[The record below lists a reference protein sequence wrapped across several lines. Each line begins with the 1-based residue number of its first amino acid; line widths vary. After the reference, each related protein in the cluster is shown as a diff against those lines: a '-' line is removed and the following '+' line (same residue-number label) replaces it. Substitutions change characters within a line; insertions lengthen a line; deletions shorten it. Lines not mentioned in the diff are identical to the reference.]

1 MFESIKK
8 IWNFSTARKK
18 QLVKIL
24 ILSFLEGSF
33 IMIKMFAVIVAVNL
47 MFNQTEMENHLYKII
62 VLGLVYI
69 IGVFALGY
77 FTQLNSVSVGFNLAK
92 DKRLF
97 FGNFFKRIYLGFF
110 NENSVGSINTTLTT
124 SISYIEQVGPI
135 LLIYVVSGIL
145 SSISIIIGFIYYEWH
160 ISILVFFATAVY
172 LLAVNNQI
180 KVSRK
185 EAPKRQSAQTNL
197 TSACIEFIQGIG
209 VIKSFNAVDKDKK
222 IKKSID
228 ESCSMN
234 INLAKKTIPAN
245 IYAGFT
251 IRFFETLIIVF
262 TFFMWKVNIF
272 DSQKS
277 VNLLIMSFAVFQS
290 INQAGSILSMLGIL
304 DSVLKDVETIENA
317 SEIKTS
323 LPIED
328 IKSNKIEFK
337 NVNFSYSTTQVLK
350 NISATIEPNSITAI
364 IGYSGSGKTTFCKLI
379 PRFYDVDDG
388 EILIGGAKITNIP
401 INDLL
406 KKITVVFQNVYLFE
420 DTVLNNIRFAK
431 PDASDEEIIEAAKKA
446 GCHDFIKKLPDGYQ
460 TKLSEGGNTLSGGE
474 KQRISI
480 ARAIL
485 KDAPIVILDEFTSA
499 LDMENEYE
507 ILNSINNLIKDK
519 TVIIIAH
526 RMETIKN
533 ADHII
538 VLDKGKIMQEG
549 THNQL
554 VNQEGIYKNFIL
566 TKKRVSSWNL

>member
-145 SSISIIIGFIYYEWH
+145 SSISIIIGCIYYEWH

-350 NISATIEPNSITAI
+350 NISATIESNSITAI

-420 DTVLNNIRFAK
+420 DTVLNNIKFAK
-431 PDASDEEIIEAAKKA
+431 PDASDEEIIGAAKKA

>member
-350 NISATIEPNSITAI
+350 NISATIESNSITAI

-420 DTVLNNIRFAK
+420 DTVLNNIKFAK

>member
-1 MFESIKK
+1 M
-8 IWNFSTARKK
+8 
-18 QLVKIL
+18 
-24 ILSFLEGSF
+24 
-33 IMIKMFAVIVAVNL
+33 
-47 MFNQTEMENHLYKII
+47 
-62 VLGLVYI
+62 
-69 IGVFALGY
+69 
-77 FTQLNSVSVGFNLAK
+77 
-92 DKRLF
+92 
-97 FGNFFKRIYLGFF
+97 
-110 NENSVGSINTTLTT
+110 
-124 SISYIEQVGPI
+124 
-135 LLIYVVSGIL
+135 
-145 SSISIIIGFIYYEWH
+145 
-160 ISILVFFATAVY
+160 
-172 LLAVNNQI
+172 
-180 KVSRK
+180 
-185 EAPKRQSAQTNL
+185 
-197 TSACIEFIQGIG
+197 
-209 VIKSFNAVDKDKK
+209 
-222 IKKSID
+222 
-228 ESCSMN
+228 
-234 INLAKKTIPAN
+234 
-245 IYAGFT
+245 
-251 IRFFETLIIVF
+251 
-262 TFFMWKVNIF
+262 
-272 DSQKS
+272 
-277 VNLLIMSFAVFQS
+277 
-290 INQAGSILSMLGIL
+290 
-304 DSVLKDVETIENA
+304 
-317 SEIKTS
+317 
-323 LPIED
+323 PIED

-337 NVNFSYSTTQVLK
+337 NVSFSYGTTQVLK

-388 EILIGGAKITNIP
+388 EILIGGARITNIP

-507 ILNSINNLIKDK
+507 ILNSINNLIKNK

-549 THNQL
+549 AHNQL
-554 VNQEGIYKNFIL
+554 INQEGIYKNFIL
-566 TKKRVSSWNL
+566 TKKRVSTWNL

>member
-62 VLGLVYI
+62 GLGLVYI

-97 FGNFFKRIYLGFF
+97 FGSFFKRIYLGFF

-135 LLIYVVSGIL
+135 LLIYVVGGIL
-145 SSISIIIGFIYYEWH
+145 SSISIIIGFIYYEWR
-160 ISILVFFATAVY
+160 ISILVFFATTVY

-209 VIKSFNAVDKDKK
+209 VIKSFNAADKDKK

-234 INLAKKTIPAN
+234 INLAKKTIPSN

-251 IRFFETLIIVF
+251 IRFFEILIIVF
-262 TFFMWKVNIF
+262 TFFMWKANIF
-272 DSQKS
+272 DPQKS
-277 VNLLIMSFAVFQS
+277 VNLLIMSFVVFQS

-337 NVNFSYSTTQVLK
+337 NVNFSYGTTQVLK

-379 PRFYDVDDG
+379 PRFYDIDDG

>member
-1 MFESIKK
+1 M
-8 IWNFSTARKK
+8 
-18 QLVKIL
+18 
-24 ILSFLEGSF
+24 
-33 IMIKMFAVIVAVNL
+33 
-47 MFNQTEMENHLYKII
+47 
-62 VLGLVYI
+62 
-69 IGVFALGY
+69 GY
-77 FTQLNSVSVGFNLAK
+77 FK
-92 DKRLF
+92 
-97 FGNFFKRIYLGFF
+97 
-110 NENSVGSINTTLTT
+110 
-124 SISYIEQVGPI
+124 
-135 LLIYVVSGIL
+135 
-145 SSISIIIGFIYYEWH
+145 
-160 ISILVFFATAVY
+160 
-172 LLAVNNQI
+172 
-180 KVSRK
+180 
-185 EAPKRQSAQTNL
+185 
-197 TSACIEFIQGIG
+197 
-209 VIKSFNAVDKDKK
+209 
-222 IKKSID
+222 
-228 ESCSMN
+228 
-234 INLAKKTIPAN
+234 
-245 IYAGFT
+245 
-251 IRFFETLIIVF
+251 
-262 TFFMWKVNIF
+262 
-272 DSQKS
+272 
-277 VNLLIMSFAVFQS
+277 
-290 INQAGSILSMLGIL
+290 
-304 DSVLKDVETIENA
+304 IENVNY
-317 SEIKTS
+317 KYP
-323 LPIED
+323 LED
-328 IKSNKIEFK
+328 K
-337 NVNFSYSTTQVLK
+337 QALK
-350 NISATIEPNSITAI
+350 NINIEIKKGEFWAI
-364 IGYSGSGKTTFCKLI
+364 IGKNGSGKTTFCKLI

-420 DTVLNNIRFAK
+420 DTVLNNIKFAK

>member
-323 LPIED
+323 LPIKD

-420 DTVLNNIRFAK
+420 DTVLNNIKFAK

-566 TKKRVSSWNL
+566 TKKRVSTWNL